1 MPEVMALLLFIT
13 VCLVLLTGYP
23 VAFALGGTAL
33 LFSFIGILTGTF
45 DTAFLTALPNRLYG
59 IMTNMTLIAVPLF
72 IFMGV
77 MLEKSKVADKLLD
90 TMALLFGSMRGGLG
104 ISVILVWMLLAAST
118 GIVGATVVT
127 MGLLSLPTMLKRGYD
142 PAIATGAICASG
154 TLGQIIPPSIIL
166 ILLGDVLSSAYQQ
179 AQLDMGIFAPK
190 TVSVGDLFAGAL
202 IPGLLL
208 VVLYIIYLGVLAYL
222 KPNLMPAIP
231 EEERNINKSE
241 LYIRVLKVLFPPL
254 FLILSVLGSILG
266 GLATP
271 TEAASVGAMGAILLA
286 ISQRQFNLEILQH
299 VMRDTLRI
307 TSMVF
312 LIFIGASLFSLV
324 FRGFGGDDVV
334 REILTDLPGGVISAM
349 FIVMLVMFLLGFI
362 LDFIEIT
369 FVMVPIVA
377 PILFTMGIDP
387 VWLGIMFAI
396 NLQTSFLTPPF
407 GFALFYLRG
416 VAPKEIP
423 TSAIYKGVMPFIGI
437 QIFTM
442 AILVFWP
449 ELATWLPTI
458 IYGE

>member
-1 MPEVMALLLFIT
+1 MAEVMALLLFIS
-13 VCLVLLTGYP
+13 VCLILLTGYP
-23 VAFALGGTAL
+23 VAFALSGTAL
-33 LFSFIGILTGTF
+33 LFAFIGILTGTF

-59 IMTNMTLIAVPLF
+59 IMTNMTLVAVPLF

-90 TMALLFGSMRGGLG
+90 TMALLFGSLRGGLG
-104 ISVILVWMLLAAST
+104 ISVILVGMLLAAST

-179 AQLDMGIFAPK
+179 AQLDMGIFSPK

-208 VVLYIIYLGVLAYL
+208 VVLYIIYLSVTAYL

-231 EEERNINKSE
+231 ATERNINKIE
-241 LYIRVLKVLFPPL
+241 LIIRIIQVLLPPL
-254 FLILSVLGSILG
+254 FLIIAVLGSILG

-271 TEAASVGAMGAILLA
+271 TEAASVGAVGAILLA
-286 ISQRQFNLEILQH
+286 ISQRQFTLNILQT

-324 FRGFGGDDVV
+324 FRGYGGDDVV
-334 REILTDLPGGVISAM
+334 REILTGLPGGVISAM

-423 TSAIYKGVMPFIGI
+423 TSAIYRGVIPFIAI
-437 QIFTM
+437 QIFAM
-442 AILVFWP
+442 ALLVFWP
-449 ELATWLPTI
+449 ELATWLPNL
-458 IYGE
+458 IYNS